1 MKRKNNLFLA
11 LITMLTLLP
20 FVSVKAEEDGTADFT
35 VNVTDSTPPTVISY
49 VTTINQ
55 DISIDMAKNYNG
67 YAWIK
72 VENQGNVALD
82 VEYYGVEA
90 IGDTNVPIW
99 TLEDYNNGT
108 LEEKNVQ
115 ILVQNSEFTLKP
127 AGYVMSKTLTSETD
141 GEEYS
146 FTSEYDNVGLM
157 ELHVKL
163 SDNYFISED
172 DVLKYAV
179 TIVVEPNT
187 DDYEY
192 ETGLYSSYDEETGK
206 LYYLTAFIEDT
217 SLSEDYTVSSYLRSS
232 YLYHGQPY
240 KEGVEDRLTEIATS
254 SLQISNTQTIHYT
267 LYEDGNEYNAIDYG
281 VVRLLWHANHYN
293 SSTND
298 VIDCA
303 NLYKHSW
310 YRYLSDDIPLFSN
323 YYKS

>member
-1 MKRKNNLFLA
+1 MRRKNNLFLA
-11 LITMLTLLP
+11 LITMLTLVP

-55 DISIDMAKNYNG
+55 DITIDMAKNYNG

-82 VEYYGVEA
+82 VEYYGAEA

-115 ILVQNSEFTLKP
+115 ISVQNSSFTLKP
-127 AGYVMSKTLTSETD
+127 AGYVMTKTLTSETD

-163 SDNYFISED
+163 SDNYFISEE

-179 TIVVEPNT
+179 TVVVEQNT
-187 DDYEY
+187 DEYEY
-192 ETGLYSSYDEETGK
+192 ETGIYSSYDEETGK
-206 LYYLTAFIEDT
+206 LYYLTAFIEDA
-217 SLSEDYTVSSYLRSS
+217 SLFEDYEIVNSLNNH
-232 YLYHGQPY
+232 LYNAQTY
-240 KEGVEDRLTEIATS
+240 KDGVEDRMNQLATS
-254 SLQISNTQTIHYT
+254 SLPISATQTIHYT
-267 LYEDGNEYNAIDYG
+267 LYEDGNEYYAIDYG
-281 VVRLLWHANHYN
+281 VVRLLWYQWHTNT
-293 SSTND
+293 STHESLSG
-298 VIDCA
+298 A

-310 YRYLSDDIPLFSN
+310 YRYLSDDIALFSN

>member
-1 MKRKNNLFLA
+1 MRRKNNLFLA

-82 VEYYGVEA
+82 VSYYGVEP
-90 IGDTNVPIW
+90 IGGTNVPIA
-99 TLEDYNNGT
+99 TVADNLEGKYVTIGVYSNQT
-108 LEEKNVQ
+108 
-115 ILVQNSEFTLKP
+115 FTLKP
-127 AGYVMSKTLTSETD
+127 SGYVMNKTLTSEID
-141 GEEYS
+141 GKEYT
-146 FTSEYDNVGLM
+146 FTSEHDNIGLM
-157 ELHVKL
+157 ELQVRL
-163 SDNYFISED
+163 SDNYVISED

-179 TIVVEPNT
+179 TVVVEQNT
-187 DDYEY
+187 DEYEY

-206 LYYLTAFIEDT
+206 LYYLTALIENT
-217 SLSEDYTVSSYLRSS
+217 SLSGDFSIIGGLFNYFY
-232 YLYHGQPY
+232 YGQTY
-240 KEGVEDRLTEIATS
+240 KDGVEDRLTKLATS
-254 SLQISNTQTIHYT
+254 SLKISETQTIHYT

-281 VVRLLWHANHYN
+281 VARLLWSEHQFNETTYEGHEAANR
-293 SSTND
+293 
-298 VIDCA
+298 
-303 NLYKHSW
+303 YKHSM
-310 YRYLSDDIPLFSN
+310 YRYLSDDIPIFSN